1 MGLWRCSVKKN
12 DTKRLTVLSL
22 LIAVAMILSYIE
34 AQIPLSVA
42 VPGVKIGLSNIATV
56 FALYTIGAPAAVAV
70 SVVRVI
76 LSSLLFG
83 NFAMMIYSLSGAA
96 LALIFMILTKRIR
109 VFSVIGVS
117 VTGGVMHNAG
127 QVIAAAVMMENAG
140 IAAYVIP
147 LIISG
152 TLAGVAV
159 GVISALLVGRLE
171 GYLKIK

>member
-1 MGLWRCSVKKN
+1 MKKN

-56 FALYTIGAPAAVAV
+56 FALYTLGAPAAVAV

-96 LALIFMILTKRIR
+96 LALVFMILTKKCGI
-109 VFSVIGVS
+109 FSSVGVS

-127 QVIAAAVMMENAG
+127 QVIAAAIMMENAG

>member
-1 MGLWRCSVKKN
+1 VKKN
-12 DTKRLTVLSL
+12 DTKRLTALSL

-34 AQIPLSVA
+34 AQIPISVA

-56 FALYTIGAPAAVAV
+56 FALYTLGAPAAVAV

-96 LALIFMILTKRIR
+96 LALVFMILTKRSR